1 MYPYSTSSS
10 TTPSC
15 LVCIVCIHVVCTL
28 ARGRRF
34 PAGSNAVDSHRI
46 ILRIAES
53 YSRTSSY
60 FLQIDSIT
68 G

>member
-15 LVCIVCIHVVCTL
+15 LVCIVCIHVCTL